1 MPNWASVSYRIEGED
16 KSIEKIYTEATRILN
31 ESHTSQNTW
40 VGDLLKA
47 LGIGNDTMKGMSL
60 RAFISSVS
68 MEGETIALE
77 TEEAWGMSD
86 FKMALESLYPDLVV
100 YYQCEEPGCEVFVT
114 NDGGGKYFR
123 DRWIVDSNIDDNYD
137 TEYFNADDK
146 KEMDSYIANLIG
158 NGKDDYT
165 EDELD
170 EWSVKNPTDSIN
182 IHEFEIA
189 DD

>member
-1 MPNWASVSYRIEGED
+1 MYIEEL

-77 TEEAWGMSD
+77 MKGHPHSHW
-86 FKMALESLYPDLVV
+86 L
-100 YYQCEEPGCEVFVT
+100 
-114 NDGGGKYFR
+114 
-123 DRWIVDSNIDDNYD
+123 
-137 TEYFNADDK
+137 
-146 KEMDSYIANLIG
+146 
-158 NGKDDYT
+158 
-165 EDELD
+165 
-170 EWSVKNPTDSIN
+170 
-182 IHEFEIA
+182 
-189 DD
+189 